1 MAANSKI
8 EWCEHTFNPW
18 VGCQHVSPAC
28 LHCYAEGWAKRAGR
42 DVFGPHAARQRTA
55 EATWREPLKWNAE
68 AKAARTR
75 PFVFCASLADVF
87 DNQVDPAWRRDLFEL
102 IAATDELVWLLL
114 TKRPQNIVR
123 QVREA
128 IGSGWAPGNVAFG
141 TSIALPDEVDRNAG
155 ALIDAANRLNPAFT
169 FVSAEPLLADIAAH
183 IRPYLSKPGH
193 GGIGQVICSGESG
206 SKARPMHPDWA
217 RNLRDAAGEAGSHFL
232 FKQWGEWMPC
242 EAVEGPHK
250 RLCAMTYDGQI
261 ADGSTSPLDPSD
273 EAYWTTWIFE
283 KVGKAAAG
291 RLLDGRFHDERPRV

>member
-102 IAATDELVWLLL
+102 IEATDKLVWLLL

-123 QVREA
+123 QVQEA
-128 IGSGWAPGNVAFG
+128 AGRSQSFRNIAFG
-141 TSIALPDEVDRNAG
+141 TSIALPAEVDRNAG
-155 ALIDAANRLNPAFT
+155 ALIDAANQFNPAFT
-169 FVSAEPLLADIAAH
+169 FVSCEPLLADIAEWL
-183 IRPYLSKPGH
+183 RPYLSKPGH
-193 GGIGQVICSGESG
+193 GGIGQVICGGESG
-206 SKARPMHPDWA
+206 PKARPMHPDWA

-232 FKQWGEWMPC
+232 FKQWGEHLP
-242 EAVEGPHK
+242 EGQFDSEGLQWCPGAKDPRVHWWQTPAPEGA
-250 RLCAMTYDGQI
+250 LPDGACSI
-261 ADGSTSPLDPSD
+261 R
-273 EAYWTTWIFE
+273 I
-283 KVGKAAAG
+283 GKKAAG
-291 RLLDGRFHDERPRV
+291 RLLDGRTHDERPRV